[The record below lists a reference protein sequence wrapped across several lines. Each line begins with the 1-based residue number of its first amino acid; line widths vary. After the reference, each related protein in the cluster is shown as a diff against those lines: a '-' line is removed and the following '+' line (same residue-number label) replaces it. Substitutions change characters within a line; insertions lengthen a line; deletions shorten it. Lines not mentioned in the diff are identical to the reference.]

1 MSTETSNSNYN
12 ADVVT
17 PISYGY
23 KSITPRIFVKSSA
36 DAIEFYKQVFDAIEE
51 SRYTVPIYK
60 NCMRSEKVIH
70 AVLRI
75 GNSKFLLAGEF
86 PEMCERPT
94 SAEKIEA
101 PGSIG
106 GNSVFL
112 SLYFENVDN
121 IFDKA
126 QKRGA
131 TVVMPLMDAFW
142 SDRYGQSKDPF
153 GNIWEGATH
162 KKDVSFDSIPN
173 CRDSIVSIVNWRS
186 VSFRDIR

>member
-1 MSTETSNSNYN
+1 
-12 ADVVT
+12 
-17 PISYGY
+17 
-23 KSITPRIFVKSSA
+23 
-36 DAIEFYKQVFDAIEE
+36 
-51 SRYTVPIYK
+51 
-60 NCMRSEKVIH
+60 MRSEKVIH

-94 SAEKIEA
+94 SAGKIGA

-126 QKRGA
+126 QKQGA

-153 GNIWEGATH
+153 GHIWEVATH
-162 KKDVSFDSIPN
+162 KKDVSKEELEAAA
-173 CRDSIVSIVNWRS
+173 
-186 VSFRDIR
+186 